1 METKAT
7 KICFFNNKGGVSKTT
22 SVFHVGWKLS
32 EMGKK
37 VLLVDADS
45 QCNLTLL
52 AIGIDKFEE
61 YYQKDVTSDIKTA
74 LEPAF
79 KSQTQLIQPVECI
92 EIKED
97 LYLMPGHIDLSTYEV
112 QLGISFQ
119 INSFTSMQNIP
130 GSFNYLFETTAKKY
144 DVDYILID
152 LNPSISAINQ
162 AILLSSDFFIVPTSP
177 DFFSLMAIKSLSNIL
192 PKWEKWAISA
202 RENFSTAVYPFPTR
216 TPKFLGYTVN
226 DFNIRRNQPTIATKA
241 MIEKVNEIVNG
252 TLVPNLKRSNMI
264 LDENIGESYRIAEIP
279 NFNTL
284 MQKSQE
290 FNVPVFKLTSEQLQN
305 KGIVLTNQEASVESF
320 NDTYSKLSN
329 IIQNIIIENEESN
342 RSIEA

>member
-22 SVFHVGWKLS
+22 SVFNIGWKLS

-52 AIGIDKFEE
+52 SMGIDKFEE

-192 PKWEKWAISA
+192 PKWEKWATIA

-226 DFNIRRNQPTIATKA
+226 DFNIRRNQPAAATKI
-241 MIEKVNEIVNG
+241 MIGKIDDIINS
-252 TLVPNLKRSNMI
+252 TLAPKLKQSNMI
-264 LDENIGESYRIAEIP
+264 LDTNINSPYRIAEIP

-284 MQKSQE
+284 MQRSQE
-290 FNVPVFKLTSEQLQN
+290 YSLPVFKLNNEQLN
-305 KGIVLTNQEASVESF
+305 SVGTVLENQQSSVESF
-320 NDTYSKLSN
+320 NKTYSELSEKIKD
-329 IIQNIIIENEESN
+329 IIKNEESN

>member
-7 KICFFNNKGGVSKTT
+7 KICFFNNKSGVGKTT
-22 SVFHVGWKLS
+22 NIFNIGWKLS

-52 AIGIDKFEE
+52 SIGIDKFEE

-79 KSQTQLIQPVECI
+79 KSQTQLIKPVECT
-92 EIKED
+92 EIKD
-97 LYLMPGHIDLSTYEV
+97 NLYLMPGHIDLSTYEV

-202 RENFSTAVYPFPTR
+202 REHFSTAVYPFPTGI
-216 TPKFLGYTVN
+216 PKFLGYTVN
-226 DFNIRRNQPTIATKA
+226 DFNIRKSEPATNVKS
-241 MIEKVNEIVNG
+241 MIEKIDQIIND
-252 TLVPNLKRSNMI
+252 TLAPKLKQSNMI
-264 LDENIGESYRIAEIP
+264 LDTNINSSYRIAEIP

-284 MQKSQE
+284 MQRSQE
-290 FNVPVFKLTSEQLQN
+290 YSVPVFKLNNEQLN
-305 KGIVLTNQEASVESF
+305 SVGTVLENQQSSVESF
-320 NDTYSKLSN
+320 NKTYSELSEKIKD
-329 IIQNIIIENEESN
+329 IIKNEESN